1 MQPGAG
7 GTSQQTPE
15 LVPLNIIRVE
25 TALSRFPVHR
35 LAKQGTVAIE
45 IREKSPNGEVLIQWE
60 VSHNSRYGQ
69 PGPLAYKLDTLIV
82 NRKIEEATRP
92 IPRIVRLGT
101 LLEIAERL
109 DLGRDTNLV
118 KKCLRQNAG
127 ALITAKFRYRGNDK
141 TERTIEADFT
151 RYAVVFT
158 GEELP
163 DARKADAVYLVLND
177 VFIHVINGAQTRP
190 LDYGYLK
197 ELPPA
202 SQRLYEHL
210 SFQIYAALKNSR
222 KEARLSYAEFCT
234 YAPLTRFAKW
244 DQVRPQMA
252 RIHRPHLKS
261 GYIESVKFEQ
271 TADRDGKPDW
281 LMVYVPGLKARAEYR
296 AFTKRGGP
304 RTLEIEQA
312 APVLPTPAE
321 TEVTPLEREL
331 VSRGVTSSIARELV
345 ATYPEEQIAAQ
356 VEHFDWLKEKHPKN
370 VKENPGGF
378 LASAIR
384 DGYAPQNG
392 FESKADR
399 EKRRES
405 EEAERRKKLD
415 DDRRKMAEKR
425 REAELEQRITTRWEA
440 MTTDEQ
446 ARLEAEALAD
456 ADEDT
461 RRHYEETEP
470 PNFRRLLITSIR
482 RGYLRRL
489 IEREAPSH

>member
-1 MQPGAG
+1 
-7 GTSQQTPE
+7 
-15 LVPLNIIRVE
+15 
-25 TALSRFPVHR
+25 
-35 LAKQGTVAIE
+35 
-45 IREKSPNGEVLIQWE
+45 
-60 VSHNSRYGQ
+60 
-69 PGPLAYKLDTLIV
+69 
-82 NRKIEEATRP
+82 
-92 IPRIVRLGT
+92 
-101 LLEIAERL
+101 
-109 DLGRDTNLV
+109 
-118 KKCLRQNAG
+118 
-127 ALITAKFRYRGNDK
+127 
-141 TERTIEADFT
+141 
-151 RYAVVFT
+151 
-158 GEELP
+158 
-163 DARKADAVYLVLND
+163 
-177 VFIHVINGAQTRP
+177 
-190 LDYGYLK
+190 
-197 ELPPA
+197 
-202 SQRLYEHL
+202 
-210 SFQIYAALKNSR
+210 
-222 KEARLSYAEFCT
+222 
-234 YAPLTRFAKW
+234 
-244 DQVRPQMA
+244 
-252 RIHRPHLKS
+252 
-261 GYIESVKFEQ
+261 
-271 TADRDGKPDW
+271 
-281 LMVYVPGLKARAEYR
+281 MVYVPGLKARAEYR

-321 TEVTPLEREL
+321 TEATPLEREL

-405 EEAERRKKLD
+405 EEAERRNKLD

-425 REAELEQRITTRWEA
+425 RETELEQRITSRWEA

-470 PNFRRLLITSIR
+470 PNFRRLLMTSIR